1 MITQCTSYKTLLN
14 IFSNDEQINEINQK
28 INELVNRKQ
37 HRNMIDNRYEQIKV
51 LKHIKI
57 VLLKGIN

>member
-1 MITQCTSYKTLLN
+1 MRNPCTGYKTLIS
-14 IFSNDEQINEINQK
+14 IFSYDEQINEINQK